1 MSLIIDV
8 ISRKTS
14 VKQTLINPG
23 DVTVVIYEPS
33 VVQVHAQAS
42 AVARY
47 VRDGNDLLIYMQDGT
62 VIRCNGYFLQAANT
76 SEQSELV
83 FVDGQ
88 QLTHVTF
95 ADTAAGGLAPVELT
109 AQTTAIES
117 IAPYLD
123 IVGQT
128 TAFPWGWLAGAAV
141 GGGALGALLASGG
154 DDDSKTEVVN
164 NPPPA
169 EPGNATPSFLVT
181 DNQGDQRGILSANDT
196 TDDTTPTFSGSGQAG
211 ATIQIKDSNGDTI
224 ASTQVGSDGRWSVD
238 LPTQSA
244 GEHTWSVVQIVG
256 STITDA
262 GSITLTIDNSQASVQ
277 VATTAGD
284 NIINASEQAAGFT
297 LSGTSSHLA
306 QGTELTVTLNGKTY
320 TTSVGA
326 NGAWSVQVPTADA
339 QALGE
344 GNQAVLVSGKDATGN
359 TVTGVQL
366 LTVDTQPPTLAI
378 NTIAQ
383 DNIISAAEH
392 NVALVLSGTSNAEAG
407 QTVTLTVNGKSHT
420 ATVGSDGTW
429 QVTLPATEV
438 QALAEGNYA
447 VNASVSDRAGNSTS
461 HSANFTVDT
470 SAPVVSV
477 NTVAGDDILNNAEQ
491 AVAQIISGQVS
502 GASPGDTVTVKLGT
516 HVLTGIVLADG
527 SWNVALDPAV
537 TRTLDRGANTIFVTV
552 TDTAGNTGAASRAIT
567 LVGVSPLITINTVS
581 GDDIISGAEKGAPLT
596 LTGSTQQAETGQTVT
611 VTLAGQSFTTTVQAD
626 GSWSLTVPA
635 AAMGNLPDGAVA
647 ITASVTDLSG
657 NTGNTS
663 RTITVDSQAPALS
676 IDPLTADN
684 IINAAE
690 SGQDLPITG
699 TTDAQP
705 GQTVTVTLNG
715 QTYQGVVQPD
725 GTWSVTVPAAN
736 VGALA
741 DGNATVTASVNDI
754 AGNPTSV
761 SRVALV
767 DATPPVVTINPV
779 ATDNVINTPEHT
791 QAQIISGTVTGAQ
804 AGDIVTVTLN
814 NVDYTTVVD
823 GSGNWSLGVPASVVS
838 GLVDGSYP
846 INVSVTD
853 RAGNT
858 GSQSLTVT
866 VNTAAPL
873 IGINS
878 IAGDDVINA
887 SEKGADLQITGTS
900 DQPVNTAITVTLNGQ
915 NYTTTT
921 DASGNWSVTVPASA
935 VTALG
940 QANYTVT
947 AAVTSN
953 IGNSNTA
960 SHNVLVDSALPG
972 VTINP
977 VATDD
982 IINAAEAGV
991 AQTIS
996 GQVTG
1001 AEDGDTVTITLGGN
1015 TYTATVGSNF
1025 TWSVSV
1031 PAADIQALG
1040 NGDLT
1045 VSASVTNQNGNTGSG
1060 TRDITID
1067 ANLPGLRVDT
1077 VAGDDVVNIIE
1088 HGQALVVTGSSS
1100 GLAEGTPLT
1109 VTINNV
1115 EYTTAVQ
1122 ADGSWSVG
1130 VTAAQVSTWPAGT
1143 VNIAVSGESSAGNSV
1158 SITHPVTVDL
1168 TPAAIAINTIATDD
1182 VINAAEKG
1190 ADLTLS
1196 GTTTNVEPGQTVTVT
1211 FGGKNYTASVASDG
1225 SWTATLPAAD
1235 LTALPEG
1242 SASAQASVSNIN
1254 GNSASAVHNYSV
1266 DSSAPT
1272 IIINTVA
1279 SDNIVNAS
1287 EADAGVTVSGSTTA
1301 EAGQIVTVTL
1311 NSPTVQTYQATVQAD
1326 GSWSIN
1332 IPAADLEALTDGSHT
1347 LTATVNDKAGNPAST
1362 THNLAVDLTVP
1373 VLTIN
1378 TIAGDDIINAAEHG
1392 QALVIS
1398 GSSTGGEAGDVVTVT
1413 LNSKTYT
1420 TTLDASG
1427 NWSVGVPAADVTAL
1441 GSGPQTVM
1449 ATVTD
1454 AAGNSDSETHT
1465 VTVNLTAPTIGINTI
1480 ATDDIINATEKGA
1493 DLQISGTSN
1502 QPAGTTITVTLN
1514 GQNYTATT
1522 DASGNWSTT
1531 VPASAVGAL
1540 GEASYTVT
1548 ANVTD
1553 SAGNSNSA
1561 SHNVQVNTALP
1572 GVTINPVASDDI
1584 INAAES
1590 GVAQTISGQVTGAA
1604 AGDTVTVTLGGKTYT
1619 ATVQGNLSW
1628 SVDVPAADIQAIG
1641 NGDLTV
1647 NASVTNGVG
1656 NTGSGSRDIT
1666 IDANLPG
1673 LRVDTVAGDDV
1684 VNSIEHGQA
1693 LVITGSSSG
1702 LAAGAA
1708 LTVVINNVT
1717 YGATVLADGTW
1728 SLGVPAADVG
1738 NWPAGTVN
1746 ITVSGTNTAGTT
1758 TTITHPVTVDLAAV
1772 AISINTVSGD
1782 DVINAAEK
1790 SADLTLSGSTSGVEA
1805 GQTVTVTFGG
1815 KTYTATVAGDGSW
1828 TTTVPAADLSALRDG
1843 DATVQASV
1851 STINGNTASATHA
1864 YSVDATAPTLAINT
1878 IATDDILNAA
1888 EAGNPLTI
1896 SGSSNAEA
1904 GQTVTVTLNG
1914 VTYTG
1919 TVQADGS
1926 WSVSVPT
1933 ADLSN
1938 LTASPYTVSASV
1950 NDKAGNPATA
1960 THGLAVD
1967 LTVPVLTINTVSGDD
1982 IINAAEHGQA
1992 LVISGS
1998 STGGEA
2004 GDVITVTL
2012 NSKTYTTTL
2021 DASGNWSVGVPAAD
2035 VTALGS
2041 GPQTITAT
2049 ITDIAG
2055 NSDDASRT
2063 VTVNLTAPTIG
2074 INTIA
2079 SDDVINATEKSADLQ
2094 ITGTS
2099 NQPAGT
2105 TITVTLNGQNYT
2117 ATTDSSGNWSATVPA
2132 SAVSALGEASYT
2144 VTANVTDSAG
2154 NSNSASHNVLVN
2166 SALPA
2171 VTINAV
2177 ATDDIINAAESGNA
2191 QTISGQVTGAA
2202 AGDTVTVTLGG
2213 NTYTATV
2220 QANLSWSVSVPAADI
2235 QAIGNGSLTV
2245 NASVT
2250 NVVGNTGNGSRD
2262 ITIDAN
2268 LPGLR
2273 VDTVA
2278 GDDVIN
2284 SIEHNQALVITGSS
2298 SGLTAGTALMV
2309 EINNV
2314 TYGATVLADGTWSL
2328 GIPAADVSNWPAG
2341 TVDITVS
2348 GTNSAGTTSTI
2359 THPVTVDLAGVAIT
2373 INTLSGDDVINA
2385 VEKGETLVVSGSTS
2399 GVEAGQ
2405 TVTVTFGGKNYT
2417 TTVESNGSWTVNV
2430 PPADLAALPDGA
2442 GNVQASVSNINGNSA
2457 QADRAYSVDATAPL
2471 VTINTI
2477 ASDDILNAAEAGSAL
2492 TISGTSTAEAGQTV
2506 TVTLN
2511 GVNYSGNVQADGSWS
2526 VSVPTGDL
2534 ANLTASPYTV
2544 SAAVSDKAGNP
2555 ASATHNL
2562 TVDLAAPV
2570 VTINTVAGDDIINAT
2585 EHAQAQIISGS
2596 ATGATTGNTVSV
2608 TIGTTTYTTVLD
2620 ANGNW
2625 SIGVPASVISALA
2638 QGDVTI
2644 TATVTDSAGNSGTAS
2659 HTVTVALGA
2668 PVLAINTIAV
2678 DDIINATEKGADLA
2692 ISGSSNQPAGTQITV
2707 TLNGQNYTTTADA
2720 SGNWSVTVPA
2730 SRVSALGEATYTVTA
2745 AATDSDG
2752 NSGSASHNVQV
2763 NTALPGV
2770 TINVVATDDIINAA
2784 EAGVDQTIS
2793 GQVTGA
2799 TAGDTVTVT
2808 LGGATYTATVQANL
2822 SWSVDVPA
2830 AALQALGNGELTI
2843 SASVTNSVGNTG
2855 NGTREITIDA
2865 NLPGL
2870 RVDTVAGDD
2879 VVNIIEHGQALV
2891 ITGSSSGLATD
2902 SNVTLTIN
2910 GQTYV
2915 AAVLA
2920 DGSWSVGVPAADVSA
2935 WPAGTVTITASGST
2949 TAGNPVSVT
2958 HPVTVDLTAVAVS
2971 INAITADDVIN
2982 AAEKGAAL
2990 TLSGSTSGVEA
3001 GQTVTVT
3008 FGGKTYTAS
3017 VAANGSWSTS
3027 VPAADMAALRN
3038 GDASAQASV
3047 SNVNGNNATTTHA
3060 YSVDASVPTVTINTI
3075 AGDDILNAAEAG
3087 AALTIT
3093 GSSTAEAGQTV
3104 TVTLNGANYTGT
3116 VQTDGSWSISVPPAD
3131 LSALTASN
3139 YTVSAAVSDKAG
3151 NPASVNHNLTVDTS
3165 VPVVTINTVA
3175 GDDVINAT
3183 EHAQAQII
3191 SGSATGAATGSTV
3204 TVTIGTNT
3212 FTTVLDAS
3220 GNWSVGVPAS
3230 VVSALANGT
3239 VTINASVT
3247 DAAGNSGSATHQ
3259 VTVNTGLPSITFN
3272 AISGDNVLNA
3282 DEKGQPLTI
3291 SGSSTG
3297 LATGA
3302 QVTVTLNGHNYSATT
3317 DAAGNWTLTVPVSDL
3332 AALGQANYIVSASA
3346 TSAAGNT
3353 ASSQANLL
3361 VDSGLPGVTINTVAG
3376 DDIINAA
3383 EAGAAQTI
3391 SGVVT
3396 RAAAGDTVTV
3406 TLGGNTYTAQVQADL
3421 SWSVSVPAADLQALG
3436 NGDLTI
3442 TASVTNAN
3450 GNTGS
3455 GTRDITID
3463 ANLPGLRVDTVAG
3476 DDIVNSIEH
3485 GQALVITGGSSGLN
3499 AGVPLTITINGT
3511 AYSATVQAD
3520 GSWSVGI
3527 PAANVSA
3534 WPAGALTVE
3543 VDGQSSAGNPVG
3555 VSHPFTVDL
3564 TAVAISISTVASD
3577 DVINA
3582 AEKGTNL
3589 TLSGSTSGIESGQT
3603 VTVTFGGKTYTASVA
3618 ANGSWSVNVP
3628 AADLAILPDGAANVQ
3643 ASVSSASGNSASA
3656 THAYSV
3662 DASAPTLTINTIA
3675 SDDILNATEAGSPL
3689 IISGTST
3696 AETGQTVTVTLN
3708 GATYSGNV
3716 QADGSWSVSVP
3727 PSALGALSASNY
3739 TVSATVNDKAGN
3751 PGSASHNLAVDTTAP
3766 VLTINTVVG
3775 DDIINDA
3782 EHAQALVISGTSTGG
3797 EAGDVVSVVL
3807 NGKTY
3812 TTTLD
3817 ASGNW
3822 SVGVPAA
3829 DVAALGSG
3837 AQTITA
3843 SVSDRAGNSD
3853 DASRT
3858 VTVSL
3863 TAPVISINTIAGDD
3877 VINATEKGSD
3887 LALSGISD
3895 QPAGTAITVTLN
3907 GQNYSATTDSSG
3919 NWSVTVPAS
3928 AVSALGEASY
3938 SVTAS
3943 VTNAQ
3948 GNSSTASHNVQVNT
3962 ALPGVTINPVTTDD
3976 IINAAEAGSAQ
3987 TISGQVTG
3995 AAAGSTVTVELG
4007 GKTYT
4012 ATVQADLSWNVSV
4025 PAADWQA
4032 LGNGELTVNASV
4044 TNAVGNTGSG
4054 TRDITIDASL
4064 PGLRVDTVAG
4074 DDVVNII
4081 EHSQAQVITGS
4092 SSGFA
4097 AGTALTVVINNQTYA
4112 ATVLANGSWSVG
4124 VPATDVSNWPA
4135 GTLNITVSG
4144 ANSAGTQTSITHPL
4158 TVDLTTVAV
4167 SINSITSDDVINA
4180 AEKGAA
4186 LTLSGSTSGVEAGQ
4200 TVTITFGGKTYTTT
4214 VAANGS
4220 WSTTVPAVDMATLR
4234 DGDASAQVR
4243 VTNVNGNSA
4252 TATHE
4257 YSVDSAAPT
4266 VTINTIAS
4274 DNIINASE
4282 AAAGVTVSG
4291 TSTAETGQ
4299 TLTVTLN
4306 GTNYQTTVQADGSWS
4321 LTLPASDLTALANNG
4336 YTLTASVSDLA
4347 GNPGSASKGVTVDT
4361 TAPVISFNTVAGDD
4375 VINNVE
4381 HTQAQIISGTA
4392 TGAVAGDRLV
4402 VTIAGQQY
4410 VTSTDASGNWSV
4422 GVPASVISGLA
4433 DGTVTISATIT
4444 DSAGNS
4450 STQTHNVQVNTAAV
4464 SLSVSTISGDNIIN
4478 AAEAGSALTLSGTG
4492 TNFAAGTVV
4501 TVLLNGKG
4509 YSATIQSNGSWSV
4522 NVPAADVA
4530 ALSDGTSYT
4539 VSASAQDS
4547 AGNSATASR
4556 SVAVD
4561 LTAPVIS
4568 INTVSTDDRL
4578 NAAEQQQPLTL
4589 NGSTSAEV
4597 GQTVTVTFG
4606 GKTYTATVAANGTWA
4621 LNVPAADLAALGQGA
4636 QTITASVNDRAGNPG
4651 QTTHALTVDTV
4662 APTVTIA
4669 TVAGDDI
4676 INNAEQ
4682 LAGQTISGTTTAEV
4696 GQTVTVTFNG
4706 QSWTA
4711 TVGSGG
4717 SWSVFIPAQQFAGL
4731 SDGSYT
4737 ISATVSDQAG
4747 NPGSASRGVTLN
4759 GDVPSVTINT
4769 FAGDDVVNAAEHG
4782 SSLVISGT
4790 TTAPVGQTLTLTLN
4804 GKTYTTT
4811 VQTGGSW
4818 SYTLGSVDVTALAD
4832 GNAYVINASVS
4843 NAIGNTGSSNHTITV
4858 DLSAP
4863 AMGINIDS
4871 LQADTGLSSS
4881 DFITSVSPVVVN
4893 GSLTAALAS
4902 NETAQISIDG
4912 GVTWTTLTV
4921 TGTTWRYNDS
4931 RTLTD
4936 GSYLYQV
4943 RVIDA
4948 AGNVGATDSQNVVID
4963 TIAPDPAVKTIA
4975 INAITT
4981 DTGLITND
4989 FVTSDTTLAVS
5000 GTLGAALSSGE
5011 FAQISIDGGTTW
5023 QNLSVSGLTWTYL
5036 DGRTLSDGNY
5046 NYQVRV
5052 IDTAGNIGATA
5063 SQIVTVD
5070 TTAPL
5075 ASKTIAIAGISDD
5088 TGLSS
5093 SDFVTRDTTLTVR
5106 GTLGAALAADERA
5119 QISLDGGVTW
5129 TTLTVIGTSW
5139 SYADGRTL
5147 TDGTWNYT
5155 VRVVDLAGN
5164 VGQTATQNV
5173 VVDTTSPEAAKSITI
5188 TGISD
5193 DTGASSSDFI
5203 TSDTSLTV
5211 RGVLGAALGA
5221 NEFAQISTDNG
5232 ATWVNVTLA
5241 ADGLNWSYVDG
5252 RTLTNGTTTWQVR
5265 VVDLAGNV
5273 GATSSQSAQ
5282 IDTVNPAQVLTIAS
5296 ISTDTGS
5303 SATDFI
5309 TSDTTLTL
5317 TGSLGAGLAS
5327 GEVAQIS
5334 LDGGATWITLTTNG
5348 TQWTYTDSRT
5358 LTDGSYVYQVRV
5370 LDLAGNTGPVVSK
5383 TVVVDTINPTATPTI
5398 VSYTDDVGQRQ
5409 GTLSSSQATDDT
5421 TPLLNGV
5428 LSGPLAS
5435 GEVVYLYRNGLL
5447 LGAVTMVG
5455 ALNWTYSD
5463 SGLVSGAYTYSARV
5477 VDLAGNITASSDFVL
5492 TVDTSIPTTLAQITS
5507 QTTRDTTPIISGVI
5521 TAALASGQYVEVV
5534 INGKTY
5540 TSEPGGAVVV
5550 DPAHNTWY
5558 VQLPDTDALAASA
5571 TAYNVTA
5578 QVKSSAGN
5586 GNNANISNGTVTVN
5600 AAIDYTP
5607 TWTTASKT
5615 TAWGLTYGLDS
5626 HGMWTVLAN
5635 QQVMQST
5642 DPLTWSKTA
5651 LTLYQSGN
5659 NYATSS
5665 IADYDRNGTGDLFIT
5680 RDDYGTGYIN
5690 GFTNNGDGTFS
5701 SAIQV
5706 TVGTLTW
5713 YGSIVAFD
5721 KEGDGYLDFWIGD
5734 AGGPDSNTFLWN
5746 NAGTLVGNST
5756 TSNSGGSATVGG
5768 AVTGYLSLNEG
5779 SGVDLNNDGRI
5790 DLVQHTYN
5798 LNNYYTLSS
5807 LINQGNGTFVWG
5819 QNTTNTFLSGAG
5831 SGAMSSSVSMTWAD
5845 FDGDGDMDLF
5855 LPASQGRANYGSLLF
5870 NTNGVL
5876 GSPVAVGATAT
5887 TYASQFSVAVDWNH
5901 DGLMDI
5907 ARIAQTGQS
5916 YLYTNVSNASNWT
5929 QSALGG
5935 SQSGTTSGVAAMDY
5949 DWDGAVDVL
5958 VTKQSGSVYLIRNTN
5973 TVSYGTSLHL
5983 RITDPNGINV
5993 YYGNTVKLY
6002 NSAGVLVATQIINPQ
6017 SGMGVNDTSALVN
6030 FYGLN
6035 AGETYNAV
6043 LIKSTGTTASNI
6055 DQTVNTSWGGLQATD
6070 ATHAYDLS
6078 AEAGTA
6084 SNNGK
6089 FVGTGYNDT
6098 FFATAGTD
6106 TYDGSGGWVYSSGTG
6121 TWLANGG
6128 MDVVDFRLS
6137 TVGVTANLSST
6148 AAQATGFNTSTF
6160 TNIEGISGSN
6170 FNDTLTGSSGD
6181 NQLEGR
6187 GGNDT
6192 LNIGNGGHD
6201 TLLYKLLNASDAT
6214 GGNGSDVVNG
6224 FTVGTWE
6231 GTADTDR
6238 IDIRELLQ
6246 GSGYTGN
6253 GKASYVNGVATL
6265 DAQAGNIGDFVKVTQ
6280 SGSDTIVQIDRDGT
6294 GGTFAATNVVTLTGV
6309 HTDLATLLANHQL
6322 MVV

>member
-2298 SGLTAGTALMV
+2298 SGLTAGTALTV

-5188 TGISD
+5188 TGIRD